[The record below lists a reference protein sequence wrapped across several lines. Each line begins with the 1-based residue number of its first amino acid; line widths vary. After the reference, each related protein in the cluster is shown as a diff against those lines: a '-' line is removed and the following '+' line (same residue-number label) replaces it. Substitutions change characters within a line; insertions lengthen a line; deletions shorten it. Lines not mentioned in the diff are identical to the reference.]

1 MNKEM
6 GVRRCEDW
14 KEEQKKKEDLG
25 EGMRNNKVANGAL

>member
-14 KEEQKKKEDLG
+14 KEEQNKKGDLG
-25 EGMRNNKVANGAL
+25 EGMGNNKVANGAL